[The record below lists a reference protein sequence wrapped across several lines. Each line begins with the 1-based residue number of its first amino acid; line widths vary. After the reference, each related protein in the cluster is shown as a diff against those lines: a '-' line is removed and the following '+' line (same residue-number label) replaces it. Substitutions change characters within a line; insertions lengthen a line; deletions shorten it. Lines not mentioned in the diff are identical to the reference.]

1 MPTRG
6 RARLLAAVLTVGALV
21 AAACGDGDDGG
32 GGGGGGGEGAL
43 PECPIEALEQA
54 QEPVE
59 VVLWH
64 FLVAKTEEAL
74 AQIVDEYNASQSK
87 VRVRIES
94 QGTSNDELFAKY
106 RAGIGSGDLP
116 AIAVVDD
123 TVTRQMIDSGTVLPA
138 QSCIEA
144 TGYDMSDFVAGA
156 RDYYTIDGTLYPSSL
171 SLSSA
176 LLYYNKNHFR
186 RAELDPETTP
196 QTLDE
201 VREYAETIKAAG
213 VVETPVVLKVSP
225 PILEMWLTGAGQPV
239 VDNDNGRGP
248 GETTEATFDTDTTVG
263 LYAWVQAM
271 VADGLM
277 QAVPDTP
284 GQINHYLALAQQN
297 GSMTIETST
306 AATTVE
312 AFLGGDTSVAA
323 DVAPGADAGSI
334 DLAALDIGAAEVPG
348 IDAVGRI
355 AMGGGAWYVT
365 NTSPPEVQAAAWDFL
380 TYFND
385 LDSQVTWNL
394 VGSYLPYRISAADDP
409 RVQERWTTTMAGRWL
424 AVAYDQLLT
433 GIDPE
438 FPGPLM
444 GPYEQFRQSLRDS
457 VDEVIFRGATPADA
471 VAGAAEETTA
481 ALQQYN
487 DESF

>member
-1 MPTRG
+1 MASRR
-6 RARLLAAVLTVGALV
+6 RATALVAVLTAGALA
-21 AAACGDGDDGG
+21 AAACGGGDDGG
-32 GGGGGGGEGAL
+32 SGGGEGAL

-54 QEPVE
+54 DGPVE

-64 FLVAKTEEAL
+64 FLVAKPEEAL
-74 AQIVDEYNASQSK
+74 QEIVDAYNASQAK

-94 QGTSNDELFAKY
+94 QGTDNDELFGKY
-106 RAGIGSGDLP
+106 RAGVASGDLP

-138 QSCIEA
+138 QSCIDA
-144 TGYDMSDFVAGA
+144 TGYDMSDFVPGGK
-156 RDYYTIDGTLYPSSL
+156 DYYTIDGVLYPSSL
-171 SLSSA
+171 SLSAA

-186 RAELDPETTP
+186 RAALDPERTP
-196 QTLDE
+196 QTLEE
-201 VREYAETIKAAG
+201 VRAFAERIKAAG

-225 PILEMWLTGAGQPV
+225 PILEMWLTGVGQPV

-248 GETTEATFDTDTTVG
+248 DQTTEATFDTDTTVD
-263 LYAWVQAM
+263 LYAWVDAM
-271 VADGLM
+271 VDDGLM

-297 GSMTIETST
+297 GSMMIETST

-312 AFLGGDTSVAA
+312 AFLGGDTSVAT
-323 DVAPGADAGSI
+323 DVAPGADAGPI
-334 DLAALDIGAAEVPG
+334 DLAALDIDAAEVPG
-348 IDAVGRI
+348 IEAAGRI
-355 AMGGGAWYVT
+355 AMGGGAWYIT

-380 TYFND
+380 TYFNA

-394 VGSYLPYRISAADDP
+394 VGSYLPYRTSAADDP
-409 RVQERWTTTMAGRWL
+409 RVQERWTTTTAGQWL
-424 AVAYDQLLT
+424 AIAYDELLT
-433 GIDPE
+433 GIDPD

-457 VDEVIFRGATPADA
+457 VDEVVFRGVASADA
-471 VAGAAEETTA
+471 VTAAADETTA

-487 DESF
+487 QESF